1 MGKSDSSGT
10 GQHDLPVQG
19 WSHLPALAC
28 YTGAFNSGLL
38 IWKVQ
43 ITSRATIRVEPGLL
57 SPAGGEQMSYVSE
70 PGLSVPLP
78 VLRTRAWPADFVF
91 RPVPPW

>member
-19 WSHLPALAC
+19 WSHGAC
-28 YTGAFNSGLL
+28 FTGAFNSGLL

-43 ITSRATIRVEPGLL
+43 ITLRATIQPRNSAVLVKMAKTGCL
-57 SPAGGEQMSYVSE
+57 SRY
-70 PGLSVPLP
+70 
-78 VLRTRAWPADFVF
+78 F
-91 RPVPPW
+91 